1 MIDILAV
8 SDKVIVHLNKKE
20 NKTDGGLYIPD
31 TAVSQTPQNSG
42 EVLSVGKDVV
52 DIEVGDVALF
62 HERGGMD
69 ILLGK
74 VLLKVLK
81 YDEIYAVLKNKPA
94 VDELLE
100 DRNE

>member
-8 SDKVIVHLNKKE
+8 SDKVIVQLNKKE
-20 NKTDGGLYIPD
+20 NKTESGLIIPD

-42 EVLSVGKDVV
+42 EVLSVGKDIN
-52 DIEVGDVALF
+52 DISVGDVVLF

-74 VLLKVLK
+74 VLMKVLK
-81 YDEIYAVLKNKPA
+81 YDEIYAVIK
-94 VDELLE
+94 
-100 DRNE
+100 DRNNFV